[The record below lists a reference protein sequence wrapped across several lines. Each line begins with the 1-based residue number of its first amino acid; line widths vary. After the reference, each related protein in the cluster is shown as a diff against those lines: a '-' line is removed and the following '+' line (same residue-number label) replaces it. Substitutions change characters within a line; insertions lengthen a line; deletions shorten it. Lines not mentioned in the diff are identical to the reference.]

1 MARHCVAGGCEPR
14 SSDAEAIDHPAFGL
28 EPGATIIA
36 EPAYLLSMRLR
47 RCGCV
52 SFDWEMTMCPHLFT
66 FRFALPK
73 HSKLVREWQRVVGV
87 NADEVRTVLTGA
99 VPVACITGT
108 YCGMARDVAVLTN
121 VTAREV
127 E

>member
-1 MARHCVAGGCEPR
+1 MMARHCVAGGCEPR
-14 SSDAEAIDHPAFGL
+14 SSDAEAID
-28 EPGATIIA
+28 
-36 EPAYLLSMRLR
+36 
-47 RCGCV
+47 
-52 SFDWEMTMCPHLFT
+52 
-66 FRFALPK
+66 
-73 HSKLVREWQRVVGV
+73 RVVGV